1 MTENFAPTRGRFAAA
16 EAARAIVDEFA
27 SVERVLLIRN
37 ATAAVLA
44 AMLDYDDTPAVDLID
59 EAVRFE
65 IVNRAI
71 TNAGMRRRLDAYD
84 LMIEP
89 LGDVIFDDLDVY
101 GDEPDD
107 LALEA
112 RLESEGNR

>member
-1 MTENFAPTRGRFAAA
+1 MTENFTATRGRFAAA

-27 SVERVLLIRN
+27 TASTVRLLRS
-37 ATAAVLA
+37 TSAAVLA
-44 AMLDYDDTPAVDLID
+44 AMLDAEDTPAVELID

-65 IVNRAI
+65 LINRAS

-84 LMIEP
+84 EMIAP
-89 LGDVIFDDLDVY
+89 VDGFDVY

-107 LALEA
+107 IDLEA

>member
-27 SVERVLLIRN
+27 SVERVLLIRG

-44 AMLDYDDTPAVDLID
+44 AMLDFDDTPAVDLID

-65 IVNRAI
+65 IINRARD
-71 TNAGMRRRLDAYD
+71 NVAMRRRLDAYD
-84 LMIEP
+84 EMIEP
-89 LGDVIFDDLDVY
+89 LGDISFDDV
-101 GDEPDD
+101 G
-107 LALEA
+107 AGA
-112 RLESEGNR
+112 